1 MNRRLQVFVA
11 AIAAVLIFVVGGY
24 IYTYFKTLQ
33 TPVAANAV
41 VETSLVRA
49 HSPVIGKVDAPVTI
63 VEFLDPSCEACRAFF
78 PIVKDILAQYPDD
91 VRLVVRYAAF
101 HQGSDEAVRIIE
113 ASRKQGKFEEVL
125 AALFDNQEL
134 WAAHG
139 APDIKKAW
147 EIAHGQKVEGMQARL
162 DSVTP
167 EIDAI
172 LKQDAADV
180 AANKVEQTPTFF
192 VNGAPLIDFSEEGFR
207 TLVKRQV
214 DAARNGSKQ

>member
-1 MNRRLQVFVA
+1 MNRRLLVFVA

-24 IYTYFKTLQ
+24 IYTYFKMLQ

-49 HSPVIGKVDAPVTI
+49 HSPVIGKADAPVTI

-78 PIVKDILAQYPDD
+78 PIVKDVIAQYPDD

-101 HQGSDEAVRIIE
+101 HQGSDDAVRIIE

-125 AALFDNQEL
+125 AALFENQEQ

-139 APDIKKAW
+139 DPDIKKAW
-147 EIAHGQKVEGMQARL
+147 EITHGQGVEGMQARL